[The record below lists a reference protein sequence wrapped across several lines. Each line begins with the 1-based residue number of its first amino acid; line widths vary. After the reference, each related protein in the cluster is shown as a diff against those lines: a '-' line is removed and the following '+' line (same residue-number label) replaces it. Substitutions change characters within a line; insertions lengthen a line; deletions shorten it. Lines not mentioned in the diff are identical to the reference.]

1 MITTPL
7 LPRPVSLFTDHIEAK
22 FGKIQHYTFSE
33 DSPRFW
39 EDESVV
45 LFVKSG
51 SGRIDINGKMYPLSC
66 GSICMLHEIHIFRI
80 LPDLGHPLE
89 MDAIILI
96 TCENG
101 YMDIISQKTPERS
114 ALIYNLC
121 PCKQLS
127 SELYDEVQ
135 TIFESYRR
143 ESESALPFRH
153 YLQLCLRQELLC
165 SACKIGSFRAFG

>member
-66 GSICMLHEIHIFRI
+66 GSICMLHEIHIPHIAGSGASFGNGRDH
-80 LPDLGHPLE
+80 PDYMRKWIYGYHFSK
-89 MDAIILI
+89 DAG
-96 TCENG
+96 T
-101 YMDIISQKTPERS
+101 
-114 ALIYNLC
+114 LC
-121 PCKQLS
+121 FDL
-127 SELYDEVQ
+127 
-135 TIFESYRR
+135 
-143 ESESALPFRH
+143 
-153 YLQLCLRQELLC
+153 
-165 SACKIGSFRAFG
+165 